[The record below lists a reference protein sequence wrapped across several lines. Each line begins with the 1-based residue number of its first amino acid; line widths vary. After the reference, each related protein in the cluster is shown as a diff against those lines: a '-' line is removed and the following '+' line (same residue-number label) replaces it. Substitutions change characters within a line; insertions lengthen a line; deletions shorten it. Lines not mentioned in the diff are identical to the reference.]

1 MIETAAADLA
11 VAAQG
16 LPLEVTQTDI
26 WNYLQSDDGA
36 LLNLSL
42 WVNIALAG
50 LSILLF
56 VFMGRNVEDPRAQL
70 IFVATLMVPLV
81 SISSYTGLASGLTM
95 SVLEMPQGHQA
106 AGETIMLGGE
116 EVDGV
121 LTMWGRYLTWALSTP
136 MILLALGLLAGSNI
150 TKIFTAIVADIGMCV
165 TGLAAALT
173 TSSHALRWFWYF
185 ISCAFFLVVLYV
197 LLVEWAAD
205 AEVAGTA
212 EIFNTLKILT
222 VVMWLG
228 YPIFWALGA
237 EGIAVLDV
245 AITSWA
251 YSGLDIIAKY
261 IFAFLLLRWVV
272 DNESTVAGMASGLG
286 SASSGGAAP
295 ADD

>member
-16 LPLEVTQTDI
+16 VPLEVTQTDI
-26 WNYLQSDDGA
+26 FNYLQSDEGF

-56 VFMGRNVEDPRAQL
+56 VFMGRNVEDPRSQL

-95 SVLEMPQGHQA
+95 SVLEMPAGHNA
-106 AGETIMLGGE
+106 AGATTAVAGGT
-116 EVDGV
+116 DGV
-121 LTMWGRYLTWALSTP
+121 ITMWGRYLTWALSTP
-136 MILLALGLLAGSNI
+136 MILLALGLLAGSNT

-185 ISCAFFLVVLYV
+185 ISCAFFAVVLYV

-251 YSGLDIIAKY
+251 YSGLDIVAKY

-272 DNESTVAGMASGLG
+272 NNESTVAGMASGLG
-286 SASSGGAAP
+286 AASGGGAAP